1 MSTPRPRAPRR
12 SPDER
17 RAAIADAARV
27 VALTEGLGAV
37 TLRAVAARAGVAP
50 ALVAHYADG
59 GMDALVA
66 DAFTGIVAA
75 ELGEVAALVA
85 AEPDPR
91 SALTAMMRTLSGGAR
106 DEVTA
111 IWVESWA
118 LGRRNEALAAAVRA
132 QMDAWHDLVRSLV
145 DSFGVADPPA
155 VAWQIL
161 AMIDGTGA
169 QSLVRWGESE
179 DRSELLLRATWGMLG
194 VAPGEG
200 SGR

>member
-17 RAAIADAARV
+17 RAAISDAARV

-91 SALTAMMRTLSGGAR
+91 AALTAMMRTLSGGAR

-111 IWVESWA
+111 IWVEAWA

-145 DSFGVADPPA
+145 DPFGVADPPA

>member
-1 MSTPRPRAPRR
+1 
-12 SPDER
+12 
-17 RAAIADAARV
+17 
-27 VALTEGLGAV
+27 
-37 TLRAVAARAGVAP
+37 
-50 ALVAHYADG
+50 
-59 GMDALVA
+59 
-66 DAFTGIVAA
+66 
-75 ELGEVAALVA
+75 
-85 AEPDPR
+85 
-91 SALTAMMRTLSGGAR
+91 MRTLSGGAR

-111 IWVESWA
+111 IWVEAWA

-145 DSFGVADPPA
+145 DPFGVADPPA

>member
-91 SALTAMMRTLSGGAR
+91 GALTAMMRTLSGGAR

-111 IWVESWA
+111 IWVEAWA

-145 DSFGVADPPA
+145 DPFGVADPPA